1 MVELRVPTS
10 DPVVQ
15 RQVEAGQVRD
25 DYTIDQCWDEY
36 TDEEHAMWHKLYN
49 RQTGMLGNRAVREF
63 YDGLDAL
70 GLDNTKIPDF
80 REVNPKLEA
89 LTGWKLVTV
98 PGLIPDEPFFTHLAN
113 RQFPVGR
120 FIRKPHEIDYLQ
132 EPDIFHDVFG
142 HAPLLGLST
151 FADYMAAYG
160 RGGLRALEFGTLE
173 NITRLYWY
181 TVEFGLIK
189 QGDALKIYG
198 AGIVSSYSESVF
210 SLEGRSPNRI
220 GFDIERIMRTQ
231 YRYDDFQQT
240 YFVIDSFQQLL
251 DDTVKQDFAPLY
263 ERIKGQ
269 DDIPARATADGDNV
283 IHKGTQEYA
292 DAGGRWENAPQV

>member
-1 MVELRVPTS
+1 MVELRVPTT
-10 DPVVQ
+10 DPIVQ

-36 TDEEHAMWHKLYN
+36 TDEEHAMWRKLYN
-49 RQTGMLGNRAVREF
+49 RQTEMLGNRAVKEF

-70 GLDNTKIPDF
+70 GLDNTIIPDF
-80 REVNPKLEA
+80 RELNPKLEA
-89 LTGWKLVTV
+89 MTGWKLVTV

-142 HAPLLGLST
+142 HSPLLGLST

-160 RGGLRALEFGTLE
+160 RGGLRALKYGTLE

-189 QGDALKIYG
+189 QDDALKIYG

-210 SLEGRSPNRI
+210 SLEARSPNRI
-220 GFDIERIMRTQ
+220 GFDIERIMRAQ

-240 YFVIDSFQQLL
+240 YFVIDSFEQLL
-251 DDTVKQDFAPLY
+251 NDTVNNDFAPIY
-263 ERIKGQ
+263 ERIKDL
-269 DDIPARATADGDNV
+269 DDIPARDIAEGDDV
-283 IHKGTQEYA
+283 IQKGTQEYA
-292 DAGGRWENAPQV
+292 DAGGRWEDAPQV

>member
-1 MVELRVPTS
+1 M
-10 DPVVQ
+10 
-15 RQVEAGQVRD
+15 
-25 DYTIDQCWDEY
+25 
-36 TDEEHAMWHKLYN
+36 
-49 RQTGMLGNRAVREF
+49 TGWTRS
-63 YDGLDAL
+63 GLDSS
-70 GLDNTKIPDF
+70 KIPDF

-89 LTGWKLVTV
+89 QTGWKLVTV

-142 HAPLLGLST
+142 HAPLLGLDT

-160 RGGLRALEFGTLE
+160 RGGLRAMQFGTLE

-189 QGDALKIYG
+189 QDDAMKIYG
-198 AGIVSSYSESVF
+198 AGIVSSFTESVF
-210 SLEGRSPNRI
+210 SLDARSPNRI

-240 YFVIDSFQQLL
+240 YFVIDSFEQLL
-251 DDTVKQDFAPLY
+251 DRTVNQDFAPIY
-263 ERIKGQ
+263 ERVKQAEEIL
-269 DDIPARATADGDNV
+269 ARGIIEGDTV
-283 IHKGTQEYA
+283 YTEGTQEYA
-292 DAGGRWENAPQV
+292 DAGGRRENAPQV